1 MASAAIDQLL
11 SELENRS
18 AREVAAIL
26 AEARAEADRLR
37 AAARAEVERRRAQ
50 AVAQCDRDANDELRQ
65 LLAAAARA
73 GRAELLEAQHAFVDR
88 VLARAKADA
97 AARLLDPATLPRL
110 ATRVEELAA
119 FIPDSVQIRCPT
131 SLVAALEQRLRHQP
145 RLRPIP
151 TEGDEIGL
159 VLVSDD
165 GRLRIDD
172 TVDGWLDATRAAHAI
187 WLCHAV
193 EVPNGAAP

>member
-1 MASAAIDQLL
+1 MASAIDQLL

-18 AREVAAIL
+18 VREVAAIL
-26 AEARAEADRLR
+26 AEARAEAEQLR
-37 AAARAEVERRRAQ
+37 ASARAETERRRVA
-50 AVAQCDRDANDELRQ
+50 ALAQCDRDADAELRES
-65 LLAAAARA
+65 LAAAARA

-88 VLARAKADA
+88 VLAQAKAEA
-97 AARLLDPATLPRL
+97 AARLLDPANLPRL
-110 ATRVEELAA
+110 ASRIEELAT
-119 FIPDSVQIRCPT
+119 FIPGSVQIRCPT
-131 SLVAALEQRLRHQP
+131 TLVAALEETLHHQP

-151 TEGDEIGL
+151 AEGSEVGL

-172 TVDGWLDATRAAHAI
+172 TVDSWLDATRTAHAI

-193 EVPNGAAP
+193 GAPNGAAP

>member
-18 AREVAAIL
+18 TREVATIL

-37 AAARAEVERRRAQ
+37 AAACAEAEGRRA
-50 AVAQCDRDANDELRQ
+50 AALAQCDRDADAELRES
-65 LLAAAARA
+65 LAAAARA

-97 AARLLDPATLPRL
+97 AARLVEPANLPRL
-110 ATRVEELAA
+110 AARVEKLAT
-119 FIPDSVQIRCPT
+119 FIPGSVQIRCPT
-131 SLVAALEQRLRHQP
+131 TLVAALEERLHHQP
-145 RLRPIP
+145 RLRPTP
-151 TEGDEIGL
+151 AEESEIGL

-172 TVDGWLDATRAAHAI
+172 TVDSWLEATRDAHAI

-193 EVPNGAAP
+193 GMPNGAMP